1 MENKI
6 NYLWVSLFWNRKYF
20 YKTGFIFYQ
29 IIIYLNSS
37 KNIIAREENMSI
49 MENNSVLSVQSLTQ
63 TDNPKSILFKV
74 GKKAVDK

>member
-1 MENKI
+1 
-6 NYLWVSLFWNRKYF
+6 
-20 YKTGFIFYQ
+20 
-29 IIIYLNSS
+29 
-37 KNIIAREENMSI
+37 MSI